1 MLASE
6 EFKACLMFSAS
17 KGEKGD
23 EEKVKG
29 RIVFRTIADVAD
41 GIMK

>member
-1 MLASE
+1 MQVSVTSE

-29 RIVFRTIADVAD
+29 RIVFRTIVDEA
-41 GIMK
+41 ME